1 MAIGSFFPYGTGY
14 TAGQS
19 PQVLTLATI
28 VADSNQT
35 LTVPQ
40 MMGGFIR
47 RTLTATARTDTT
59 PTAAALVAALPQ
71 DLRQVGGVFFLEITR
86 TDAAA
91 VALTIAGGTGVTVT
105 GTATIAASTNR
116 TFLCY
121 FTNVTSG
128 SEAITLYSLG
138 ASLA

>member
-1 MAIGSFFPYGTGY
+1 
-14 TAGQS
+14 
-19 PQVLTLATI
+19 
-28 VADSNQT
+28 
-35 LTVPQ
+35 

-121 FTNVTSG
+121 FTNVTAG